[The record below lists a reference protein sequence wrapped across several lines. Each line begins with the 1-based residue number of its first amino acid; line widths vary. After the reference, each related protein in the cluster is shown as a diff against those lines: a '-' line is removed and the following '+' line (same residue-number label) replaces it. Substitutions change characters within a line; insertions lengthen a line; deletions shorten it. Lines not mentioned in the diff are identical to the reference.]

1 MKEHGL
7 RHWWD
12 FLKSV
17 AYDAAPSPLQS
28 LSTAPWSQQRNFI
41 PRIFYYFAGLED
53 DEKPSDDCTEMLIW
67 YTVFAS
73 SMLLLNKLTMQ
84 LVVEPYLVLFIQTGS
99 ASSIILGMHFLSL
112 VKIRLFPSHA
122 TAFAWFLVANGFLLS
137 VWTSLKTLK
146 YNQVAWYMVLH
157 YSQPA
162 AMCVLDWL
170 VLKHRRPTLR
180 SVLYLL
186 LLPLISAAWMWWS
199 TGNAFT
205 LSVNVQFP
213 LAHFLFMNRITRSIS
228 PKMRR
233 KTSAVPPNPPNAEL
247 QGAANTEATEDF
259 EEADREEGPTKKA
272 EPQKTLS
279 QDHERLSELL
289 EQMQYLNSEVKAV
302 VSNKDAV
309 LETARRS
316 ATQNWKNER
325 VFFK

>member
-146 YNQVAWYMVLH
+146 YNQVAWYM
-157 YSQPA
+157 
-162 AMCVLDWL
+162 
-170 VLKHRRPTLR
+170 
-180 SVLYLL
+180 
-186 LLPLISAAWMWWS
+186 PLISAAWMWWS